1 MTKKQVAKLK
11 RFVDTEWEYIIA
23 NNYSGIDLWYDIDDS
38 WDNLC
43 REFRDV
49 RSGNWATEDEL
60 DEVKDYFREQF
71 VKNIEMKLRGQQWHS
86 TKE

>member
-11 RFVDTEWEYIIA
+11 EFIDGEWEYIRA
-23 NNYSGIDLWYDIDDS
+23 KNNSGIDLWYDIDNS
-38 WDNLC
+38 WEDLC

-49 RSGNWATEDEL
+49 RGRNWATEDEL

-71 VKNIEMKLRGQQWHS
+71 VKTIDMRIKI
-86 TKE
+86 